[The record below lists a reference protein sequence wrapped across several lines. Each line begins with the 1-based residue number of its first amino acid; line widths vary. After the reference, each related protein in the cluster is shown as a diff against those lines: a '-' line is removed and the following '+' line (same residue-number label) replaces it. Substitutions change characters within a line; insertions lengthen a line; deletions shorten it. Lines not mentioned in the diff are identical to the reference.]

1 MTDQEY
7 IERRVDDQIEWY
19 GRKSARNRYWY
30 NTLKV
35 LEILLA
41 LLIPLFAGLV
51 TEETGY
57 FKYLIGILGFLV
69 AAITG
74 VISLFKFHEK
84 WTQYRIM
91 AERLKQERYLYLTK
105 AGIYGGDQAYSRF
118 VERVEGQLSK
128 ENMDWVGYMKEEGED
143 RNGA

>member
-19 GRKSARNRYWY
+19 DKKSTRNRYWY

-41 LLIPLFAGLV
+41 LLIPLFAGLL
-51 TEETGY
+51 TDATGY
-57 FKYLIGILGFLV
+57 FKYVVGVLGFLV

-74 VISLFKFHEK
+74 IINLFKFHEK
-84 WTQYRIM
+84 WTEYRVM
-91 AERLKQERYLYLTK
+91 AETLRRERYLYLTR

-118 VERVEGQLSK
+118 VERVEGQLAE
-128 ENMDWVGYMKEEGED
+128 ENMDWSRYMKEEGEGEKD
-143 RNGA
+143 